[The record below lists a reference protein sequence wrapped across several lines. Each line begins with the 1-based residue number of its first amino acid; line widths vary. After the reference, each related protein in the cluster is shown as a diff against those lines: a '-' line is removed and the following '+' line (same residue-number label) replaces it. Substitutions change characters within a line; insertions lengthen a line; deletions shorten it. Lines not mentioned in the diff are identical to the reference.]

1 MREKKRKPGRPPGS
15 GFGRT
20 QKRYS
25 FGIDDHGK
33 VWEDLYAVMQKSA
46 RIHLSASAATNA
58 IYKWLKPEIDAGHI
72 KVGDILG
79 ADSKAVE

>member
-1 MREKKRKPGRPPGS
+1 MKKRKPGRPPGS

-25 FGIDDHGK
+25 FGIDEKGK
-33 VWEDLYAVMQKSA
+33 VWEDLYATMKKNA
-46 RIHLSASAATNA
+46 RIHLSASAANNA
-58 IYKWLKPEIDAGHI
+58 IYRWLKPEIDSGRI

-79 ADSKAVE
+79 CAS